1 MDKSKFASDR
11 SVTLRRGGQRLGGYT
26 LATATPYTP
35 RFEFGRV
42 VGRASSAIGRNG
54 LVFFLLAIIISGGA
68 SVLTGVGR
76 LEGLGVAQAQ
86 GLWTSLAFLVSMIA
100 NSILQVSLTR
110 ATIQDSA
117 GRRADLRECLFE
129 GIKLVLPVI
138 GLTIVYSVGVGVA
151 SILLVVPGVIVAVM
165 WSAAIPVLVEERN
178 GVFASL
184 ARSRTLTKGS
194 RWPIFALILLYI
206 LALMIVGGL
215 QATIMIASSGFSL
228 IAVLINA
235 VGSAVLALVWSVVAA
250 AIYIELREVKEG
262 VTVDRLAEIFS

>member
-1 MDKSKFASDR
+1 M
-11 SVTLRRGGQRLGGYT
+11 
-26 LATATPYTP
+26 ATAPSYAP

-42 VGRASSAIGRNG
+42 VSRASGAIGRNG

-76 LEGLGVAQAQ
+76 LEGMGVAQAP
-86 GLWTSLAFLVSMIA
+86 GLWTSVAFLISMIA

-110 ATIQDSA
+110 ATILDST
-117 GRRADLRECLFE
+117 GQRADLRECLLQ
-129 GIKLVLPVI
+129 GARLVLPVI
-138 GLTIVYSVGVGVA
+138 GLTIVYSICAGLA
-151 SILLVVPGVIVAVM
+151 SILLLVPGIIVAVM
-165 WSAAIPVLVEERN
+165 WSVAIPVLVEERD

-184 ARSRTLTKGS
+184 ARSRVLTKGS
-194 RWPIFALILLYI
+194 RWPIFGLILLYV
-206 LALMIVGGL
+206 LALMIIGGL
-215 QATIMIASSGFSL
+215 QVTIMLAFSSFSI

-262 VTVDRLAEIFS
+262 VTAERLADIFS